1 MSWII
6 EPLNASFDRSQF
18 DCGDEVLNRFIRQF
32 ARQQQDKHLG
42 QTRVIV
48 AEGTT
53 RIMGFYTLSAGSIGF
68 ESLDEAMRRR
78 LPKYP
83 VPVARLGRQ
92 AVDKSVQ
99 GKGLGQKLL
108 AHAFFS
114 VAEISDK
121 IGIAALVVDA
131 KHEKASAFY
140 QKLGF
145 LVCQNAPLT
154 LYLPTQTLRVAV
166 DWKSDFAT

>member
-1 MSWII
+1 MSWVI

-18 DCGDEVLNRFIRQF
+18 DCGDEALNRFIRQF

-48 AEGTT
+48 AEGSIG
-53 RIMGFYTLSAGSIGF
+53 IMGYYTLSAGSIGF
-68 ESLDEAMRRR
+68 ESFEESMRRR

-83 VPVARLGRQ
+83 VPVARLGRL

-108 AHAFFS
+108 AHAFTT
-114 VAEISDK
+114 VAEISNQ
-121 IGIAALVVDA
+121 IGITALVVDA

-145 LVCQNAPLT
+145 LVCRDAPLT
-154 LYLPTQTLRVAV
+154 LYLPTQTLLAAI
-166 DWKSDFAT
+166 DWEK

>member
-1 MSWII
+1 MSWVI
-6 EPLNASFDRSQF
+6 EPLNASFDRAQF
-18 DCGDEVLNRFIRQF
+18 DCGDEALNRFIRQF
-32 ARQQQDKHLG
+32 ARQQQDKRLG

-68 ESLDEAMRRR
+68 ESLDESMRRH
-78 LPKYP
+78 LPRYP
-83 VPVARLGRQ
+83 VPVVRLGRL
-92 AVDKSVQ
+92 AVDKSAQ

-108 AHAFFS
+108 AHAFTT

-121 IGIAALVVDA
+121 IGITALVVDA
-131 KHEKASAFY
+131 KHEKASFFY

-145 LVCQNAPLT
+145 LVCLDAPLT
-154 LYLPTQTLRVAV
+154 LYLPTQTLLAAV
-166 DWKSDFAT
+166 DWEK

>member
-1 MSWII
+1 MNWII

-18 DCGDEVLNRFIRQF
+18 DCGDEALNRFIRQF

-42 QTRVIV
+42 QTRVAV
-48 AEGTT
+48 AEDTT
-53 RIMGFYTLSAGSIGF
+53 RVMGFYTLSAGSIGF
-68 ESLDEAMRRR
+68 ESLDESTRRH

-83 VPVARLGRQ
+83 VPVVRLGRL
-92 AVDKSVQ
+92 AVDKNAQ

-108 AHAFFS
+108 AHAFS
-114 VAEISDK
+114 TVAKISDQ

-140 QKLGF
+140 RKLGF
-145 LVCQNAPLT
+145 LVCQDAPLT
-154 LYLPTQTLRVAV
+154 LYLPTQTLRAAV
-166 DWKSDFAT
+166 DWKK